1 MVNSNVTELLNLSIN
16 NLYSYFQPSFRR
28 QDAQAKDL
36 SEGQMSGV
44 YHTHADWYGPVSSIF
59 VTLLL
64 FILIKKILILIF
76 LRS

>member
-44 YHTHADWYGPVSSIF
+44 YHTHADWYGPGPVSVF
-59 VTLLL
+59 VTILL
-64 FILIKKILILIF
+64 FYYYY
-76 LRS
+76 